1 MAETASL
8 ACYREGERNPRKP
21 GPGSLV
27 LGSISPDYSEMT
39 CTSPMQG
46 GSEGACPNAGTESCG
61 AMSSHLDGLVD
72 MGKGKRGAFEPRE
85 EEEVRLS

>member
-1 MAETASL
+1 
-8 ACYREGERNPRKP
+8 
-21 GPGSLV
+21 
-27 LGSISPDYSEMT
+27 MT